1 MFVLKQWKSA
11 PKLVQEWQSYV
22 WKSILKGCCPVEYS
36 QLQLVDR
43 GEVLTVYF
51 KQSSIID
58 QLVINKIGE
67 ELSEVALEAAGNSK
81 LLLNF
86 QTVKFMAS
94 AMLGKLL
101 QLHKRCKNDKIKLKM
116 CGIPPEIMEVFK
128 ITQLHKV
135 FDIQKDEPTA
145 IDSFGKRGFF
155 K

>member
-1 MFVLKQWKSA
+1 M
-11 PKLVQEWQSYV
+11 
-22 WKSILKGCCPVEYS
+22 EYS
-36 QLQLVDR
+36 QLELVDR

-58 QLVINKIGE
+58 QLVINKIGD